1 MAGKRTEKRRG
12 ASGMPP
18 AASVE
23 PLPAAAVISE
33 AAAEP
38 AAGVT
43 EVTDVAAAPLAL
55 VLPADCRIAAQ
66 VALKQALMDALETG
80 GIVLDGRAVERTD
93 TAALQLLT
101 LFQREVKARGSS
113 LSWCGASDALN
124 EAAGLLGLTQIL
136 ELPAAALA

>member
-1 MAGKRTEKRRG
+1 MAGKRTTKRW
-12 ASGMPP
+12 ASSGMPP
-18 AASVE
+18 AAMVE
-23 PLPAAAVISE
+23 PPVA
-33 AAAEP
+33 
-38 AAGVT
+38 
-43 EVTDVAAAPLAL
+43 EVTGASAAL

-66 VALKQALMDALETG
+66 LALKQALMDALNAG
-80 GIVLDGRAVERTD
+80 DIVLDGRAVERID

-101 LFQREVKARGSS
+101 LFQREVKARGST

>member
-1 MAGKRTEKRRG
+1 MAGKRAAKRQG

-18 AASVE
+18 AAAAE
-23 PLPAAAVISE
+23 PLQAAAVVSE
-33 AAAEP
+33 AVRVAD
-38 AAGVT
+38 VT
-43 EVTDVAAAPLAL
+43 AAPVAL

-66 VALKQALMDALETG
+66 VALKQALMEVLETD

>member
-1 MAGKRTEKRRG
+1 
-12 ASGMPP
+12 MPP

-23 PLPAAAVISE
+23 PLQAALVISAAV
-33 AAAEP
+33 AEP
-38 AAGVT
+38 AADVT
-43 EVTDVAAAPLAL
+43 AAPVAL

-66 VALKQALMDALETG
+66 VALKQALMEALETNA
-80 GIVLDGRAVERTD
+80 IVLDGRAVERAD

-101 LFQREVKARGSS
+101 LFQREAKARGSS
-113 LSWCGASDALN
+113 WSWCGASDALN

>member
-1 MAGKRTEKRRG
+1 
-12 ASGMPP
+12 MPP

-23 PLPAAAVISE
+23 PLAAAAVISE

-38 AAGVT
+38 AAGVS
-43 EVTDVAAAPLAL
+43 DVAAAPLVL
-55 VLPADCRIAAQ
+55 VLPADCRIGAQ
-66 VALKQALMDALETG
+66 VALKQALLDALETD

-101 LFQREVKARGSS
+101 LFQREVQARGSS

-124 EAAGLLGLTQIL
+124 EAAGLLGLAQIL

>member
-1 MAGKRTEKRRG
+1 MPSAVTTE
-12 ASGMPP
+12 P
-18 AASVE
+18 VQT
-23 PLPAAAVISE
+23 AAVP
-33 AAAEP
+33 EP
-38 AAGVT
+38 AVDVT
-43 EVTDVAAAPLAL
+43 AAPAAL
-55 VLPADCRIAAQ
+55 VLPADCRIGAQ
-66 VALKQALMDALETG
+66 VALKQALLDALETD

-101 LFQREVKARGSS
+101 LFQREVKARGGT